1 MKSGEKRTTAA
12 TRLGLGLWL
21 GLLAGCAWERPQV
34 EKAVLADRGA
44 AQRNQALSQYYQ
56 VGAQDVLEI
65 QVAGRPEIGGTKVV
79 GPDGR
84 IDIGPIGRLRVE
96 TRTAPQ
102 IQFYLADLIEAP
114 PSQVQ
119 VRVSQFKSQQVYL
132 FGEVA
137 GFQRTVPYYGPETV
151 LDLLHRVGGLASGA
165 APEKIDVVRARVA
178 EGGQPEVY
186 HIDLRDIVMEQNKST
201 NLRLQPFDAVYVG
214 ETPFASLKNC
224 VPSFI
229 RPIYNALFALHTDP
243 PAPASPTSEKA
254 DALAR
259 APSH

>member
-1 MKSGEKRTTAA
+1 MKSGEEGSCVAA
-12 TRLGLGLWL
+12 RLGLGLWL
-21 GLLAGCAWERPQV
+21 GLLAGCASDRPQV

-44 AQRNQALSQYYQ
+44 GQRNEALSQYYQ

-65 QVAGRPEIGGTKVV
+65 QVAGWPELAGTKVV

-84 IDIGPIGRLRVE
+84 IDIGSLGRLRVE
-96 TRTAPQ
+96 NRTTPQ
-102 IQFYLADLIEAP
+102 IQRYLADLVEAP

-137 GFQRTVPYYGPETV
+137 GLQRAVPYYGPETV

-165 APEKIDVVRARVA
+165 APEKVDVVRARVA

-186 HIDLRDIVMEQNKST
+186 HIDLRDIVLEQNKST

-214 ETPFASLKNC
+214 ETRSATMKNC
-224 VPSFI
+224 VPSFL
-229 RPIYNALFALHTDP
+229 RPIYNTLFGLKTDP
-243 PAPASPTSEKA
+243 PAPTSPTGPKR
-254 DALAR
+254 DTLAS
-259 APSH
+259 ASMH